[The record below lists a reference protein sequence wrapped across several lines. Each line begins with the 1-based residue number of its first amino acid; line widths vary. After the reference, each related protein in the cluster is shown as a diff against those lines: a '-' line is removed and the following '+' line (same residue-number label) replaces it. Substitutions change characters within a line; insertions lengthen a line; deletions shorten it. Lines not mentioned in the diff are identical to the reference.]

1 LRQWPFLTYET
12 LKLLPVYVALVAA
25 RAEPVVPSTL
35 EMLENHFEHLEVA
48 TYTIVVVVAPQFCT
62 SRPILLLERG
72 MAVLTTPW
80 PALFHKPTQAFPDR
94 LALDAPVP
102 LACFGP
108 LVGKSEKGKCTRAP
122 CRSVA
127 AWRPLER
134 NQRRFLGMH
143 GEAET
148 DEAFRQ
154 DCHHPAGIGKASQ
167 KTVALPPGEDVLDKP
182 FVQAMMQEYIG

>member
-1 LRQWPFLTYET
+1 MRV
-12 LKLLPVYVALVAA
+12 LLVHMIKQAV
-25 RAEPVVPSTL
+25 
-35 EMLENHFEHLEVA
+35 EHRTTKSWEV
-48 TYTIVVVVAPQFCT
+48 
-62 SRPILLLERG
+62 S
-72 MAVLTTPW
+72 M
-80 PALFHKPTQAFPDR
+80 
-94 LALDAPVP
+94 
-102 LACFGP
+102 
-108 LVGKSEKGKCTRAP
+108 
-122 CRSVA
+122 A
-127 AWRPLER
+127 AWRSLER